1 MVGPLLFGVLL
12 ALGVLLAFVATW
24 RMLDARDPI
33 EARLASFGIAT
44 GAAPAEAK
52 GTRRRAW
59 PLITRIVQGLGLG
72 PGLAA
77 ALSQADLPLTVSEF
91 VLIVLLAGFL
101 GSVLGMLRGGALLG
115 LGLGFML
122 AVIPIV
128 YLRSRQAKRKRQ
140 FTEQIPDV
148 LTMLVGSLRAG
159 HGMSQAL
166 GVLVDQLPPPAS
178 VEFRRVTRA
187 ISLGVP
193 TQRALNDMA
202 DRVGSDD
209 LDLVVTAINVQFE
222 LGGNLTQ
229 TLETIA
235 ETVRD
240 RIRMK
245 RQIRVLTSQ
254 QRLTGY
260 ILALLPVGLA
270 VVLNLLN
277 PEFMRP
283 LFERRFLWFPI
294 LGLLM
299 VIAGFLVIRRIV
311 DIEV

>member
-44 GAAPAEAK
+44 GAAPTEAK

-59 PLITRIVQGLGLG
+59 PLMTRIVQGLGLG

-77 ALSQADLPLTVSEF
+77 ALSQADLPLTVPEF
-91 VLIVLLAGFL
+91 ALIVLLAGFL

-283 LFERRFLWFPI
+283 LFERRFLWFPT
-294 LGLLM
+294 LGVLM
-299 VIAGFLVIRRIV
+299 EIAGFLVIRRIV

>member
-44 GAAPAEAK
+44 GAAPTEAK

-59 PLITRIVQGLGLG
+59 PLMTRIVQGLGLG

-77 ALSQADLPLTVSEF
+77 ALSQADLPLTVPEF
-91 VLIVLLAGFL
+91 ALIVLLAGFL

-229 TLETIA
+229 TLETIG

-277 PEFMRP
+277 PEYMRP
-283 LFERRFLWFPI
+283 LFERRLLWFPM

-299 VIAGFLVIRRIV
+299 EIAGFLVIRRIV

>member
-12 ALGVLLAFVATW
+12 ALSVLLAFVATW

-44 GAAPAEAK
+44 GAAPTEAK

-59 PLITRIVQGLGLG
+59 PLMTRIVQGLGLG

-77 ALSQADLPLTVSEF
+77 ALSQADLPLTVPEF
-91 VLIVLLAGFL
+91 ALIVLLAGFL

-277 PEFMRP
+277 PEYMRP
-283 LFERRFLWFPI
+283 LFERRLLWFPM

-299 VIAGFLVIRRIV
+299 EIAGFLVIRRIV

>member
-44 GAAPAEAK
+44 GAAPTEAK

-59 PLITRIVQGLGLG
+59 PLMTRIVQGLGLG

-77 ALSQADLPLTVSEF
+77 ALSQADLPLTVPEF
-91 VLIVLLAGFL
+91 ALIVLLAGFL

-115 LGLGFML
+115 LGLGLML

-260 ILALLPVGLA
+260 ILALLPIGLA

-283 LFERRFLWFPI
+283 LFERRFLWFPT

-299 VIAGFLVIRRIV
+299 MIAGFLVIRRIV